1 MDLKQFLP
9 SEKMYHSLRRTKDI
23 FFRYD
28 IVRDAII
35 FYKCNEAN
43 KVILYCKEK

>member
-1 MDLKQFLP
+1 MEIKQFLP
-9 SEKMYHSLRRTKDI
+9 SKKMYQSLRRIKDI

-35 FYKCNEAN
+35 FYKSNEAN
-43 KVILYCKEK
+43 KVIIYCKEK